1 MVKQWKLQLQYQQ
14 VTSTLIAPITCFKP
28 FSWFS
33 VLRCHIPRT
42 DRHRLRSVRVRPHL
56 VKSTFAA
63 VYSKPLLCTVII
75 KETSP
80 TLHTITTFGFCWNHL
95 PVLFWWCPD
104 DLTSNAKELKNY
116 YLHRY
121 LLTYQNE
128 PQKRDEPAS
137 CCLMLSMAERTRSSS
152 SVKISICELKIFN
165 CHSYAECSNNAT
177 WSLTDDVLASSPA
190 IC

>member
-1 MVKQWKLQLQYQQ
+1 MSMVKQWKLQLQYQQ

-63 VYSKPLLCTVII
+63 AYSKPLLCTVII

-128 PQKRDEPAS
+128 PQKKRWTRELLFDVVDG
-137 CCLMLSMAERTRSSS
+137 RT
-152 SVKISICELKIFN
+152 
-165 CHSYAECSNNAT
+165 NAQLLLGENINL
-177 WSLTDDVLASSPA
+177 WIKDLQLPLIRRVL
-190 IC
+190 